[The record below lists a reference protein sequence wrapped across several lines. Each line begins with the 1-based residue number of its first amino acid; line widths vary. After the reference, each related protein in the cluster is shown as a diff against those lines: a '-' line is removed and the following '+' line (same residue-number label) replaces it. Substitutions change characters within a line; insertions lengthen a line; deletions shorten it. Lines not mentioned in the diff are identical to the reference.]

1 MERRAKG
8 RGKMLS
14 SVSSTT
20 LSLNVHSY
28 GFGFRLEHNSANM
41 YHIGLAATRG
51 LVVQIANTS
60 MMSGLKPL
68 ALIEKVAVAIAR
80 GCIIAIR
87 MDDHGP
93 HSLLHEQDGIRRRI
107 ESYPGEHTLS

>member
-1 MERRAKG
+1 MKRRAKG
-8 RGKMLS
+8 REKMLS

-20 LSLNVHSY
+20 WSLNVHRY
-28 GFGFRLEHNSANM
+28 GFGFRLEHHLANM
-41 YHIGLAATRG
+41 YHIGVAATRG
-51 LVVQIANTS
+51 LIVQMANTS

-68 ALIEKVAVAIAR
+68 ALIENVAAAIAR

-87 MDDHGP
+87 IDDHGP

-107 ESYPGEHTLS
+107 ESCPKEHILS